1 MTGGEVVYVNCRDGY
16 FRKLA
21 SSTDRQ
27 LITIDDGAVGFGF
40 NAYPD
45 KPLVI
50 KFRCIRA
57 DK

>member
-1 MTGGEVVYVNCRDGY
+1 VNCRDGY
-16 FRKLA
+16 DRKLYSA
-21 SSTDRQ
+21 SDRQ
-27 LITIDDGAVGFGF
+27 LIISDDDDVGFGF